1 MNNYRLSKR
10 ILENWK
16 VCGSFLKKRNWI
28 IFIRVF
34 LKSGKILFFYG
45 KLLAPVSSRQVE
57 MIAGKYLV

>member
-16 VCGSFLKKRNWI
+16 DCGSFLKKRNWI
-28 IFIRVF
+28 IFFRVF
-34 LKSGKILFFYG
+34 LKNGIFFYG

-57 MIAGKYLV
+57 MIAGEYLV